1 MEGIMNRKLTLF
13 VATALMSIFAVSAA
27 FAMGGG
33 NARKGKFLYR
43 KNCRSCHHGGDAP
56 DMSPAD
62 KTQAE
67 WKATFADTSKIKCS
81 GDWTISE
88 KDLNDIFSYLHDYA
102 KDSPSPAKCS

>member
-1 MEGIMNRKLTLF
+1 MNRKITVA
-13 VATALMSIFAVSAA
+13 VATALITVFAFSMA

-43 KNCRSCHHGGDAP
+43 KNCRSCHGASASDL
-56 DMSPAD
+56 SPAD

-67 WKATFADTSKIKCS
+67 WTAMFSDTSKIKCS
-81 GDWTISE
+81 PEWTINE
-88 KDLNDIFSYLHDYA
+88 KDLNDIFTYLHDFA

>member
-1 MEGIMNRKLTLF
+1 MKSKFVLA
-13 VATALMSIFAVSAA
+13 VATALITVFAVSMA

-43 KNCRSCHHGGDAP
+43 KNCRSCHGSSAS

-67 WKATFADTSKIKCS
+67 WTALFSDTGKIKCS
-81 GDWTISE
+81 PDWTVNE
-88 KDLNDIFSYLHDYA
+88 KDLNDIFTYLHDYA

>member
-1 MEGIMNRKLTLF
+1 MKSKLIMIT
-13 VATALMSIFAVSAA
+13 ATALITVFAVSMA

-43 KNCRSCHHGGDAP
+43 KNCRSCHGQTASDL
-56 DMSPAD
+56 SPAS

-67 WKATFADTSKIKCS
+67 WTALFSDTSKIKCS
-81 GDWTISE
+81 PEWTVNE

>member
-1 MEGIMNRKLTLF
+1 MNRKFILF
-13 VATALMSIFAVSAA
+13 IATALISVFAVSMA

-43 KNCRSCHHGGDAP
+43 KNCRTCHGTSASDL
-56 DMSPAD
+56 SPAS

-67 WKATFADTSKIKCS
+67 WTAMFTDKSAIKCS

-88 KDLNDIFSYLHDYA
+88 KDINDIFSYLHDYA

>member
-1 MEGIMNRKLTLF
+1 MKSKLILAT
-13 VATALMSIFAVSAA
+13 ATALITVFAVSMA

-43 KNCRSCHHGGDAP
+43 KNCRSCHGQTASDL
-56 DMSPAD
+56 SPSS

-67 WKATFADTSKIKCS
+67 WTAMFSDTSKIKCS
-81 GDWTISE
+81 PEWTVDE

>member
-1 MEGIMNRKLTLF
+1 MHRKLTLI
-13 VATALMSIFAVSAA
+13 TASALIAVFTVSMA

-43 KNCRSCHHGGDAP
+43 KNCRSCHGATASDL
-56 DMSPAD
+56 SPAS

-67 WKATFADTSKIKCS
+67 WTATFADKAKIKCS

-88 KDLNDIFSYLHDYA
+88 QELNDIFSYLHDYA

>member
-1 MEGIMNRKLTLF
+1 MHRKLTLI
-13 VATALMSIFAVSAA
+13 AASALITLFAVSMA
-27 FAMGGG
+27 FAMGDG

-43 KNCRSCHHGGDAP
+43 KNCRSCHGSSASDL
-56 DMSPAD
+56 SPSS

-102 KDSPSPAKCS
+102 KDSPSPASCS

>member
-1 MEGIMNRKLTLF
+1 MSRKF
-13 VATALMSIFAVSAA
+13 VTVIATMLITVFAVSMA

-43 KNCRSCHHGGDAP
+43 KNCRSCHNGNDAM
-56 DMSPAD
+56 DLSPAD
-62 KTQAE
+62 RTQAE

-81 GDWTISE
+81 GDWTIKE
-88 KDLNDIFSYLHDYA
+88 KDINDIFTYLHDYA

>member
-1 MEGIMNRKLTLF
+1 MYRKLMLI
-13 VATALMSIFAVSAA
+13 VASALVVVVTVSMA

-43 KNCRSCHHGGDAP
+43 KNCRTCHNGTDAK

-62 KTQAE
+62 KTQAQ
-67 WKATFADTSKIKCS
+67 WTATFGDMSKIKCS
-81 GDWTISE
+81 GDWTINE
-88 KDLNDIFSYLHDYA
+88 KDVNDIFCYLHDYA

>member
-1 MEGIMNRKLTLF
+1 MYRKITLI
-13 VATALMSIFAVSAA
+13 VASLMIVVFTVSMA

-43 KNCRSCHHGGDAP
+43 KNCYKTCHAEKADNL
-56 DMSPAD
+56 SPSS

-67 WKATFADTSKIKCS
+67 WKAVFKDKTKISCF
-81 GDWTISE
+81 GEWPEVNDA
-88 KDLNDIFSYLHDYA
+88 DLNDIFTYLHDYA

>member
-1 MEGIMNRKLTLF
+1 MKSKLILA
-13 VATALMSIFAVSAA
+13 VATALITVFAVSMA

-43 KNCRSCHHGGDAP
+43 KNCRTCHGSSASDL
-56 DMSPAD
+56 SPAD

-67 WKATFADTSKIKCS
+67 WTALFSDKGKIKCS
-81 GDWTISE
+81 PDWTVNE
-88 KDLNDIFSYLHDYA
+88 KDLNDIFTYLHDYA

>member
-1 MEGIMNRKLTLF
+1 MNRKFILF
-13 VATALMSIFAVSAA
+13 IATALISVFAVSMA

-43 KNCRSCHHGGDAP
+43 KNCRSCHDGAKASDL
-56 DMSPAD
+56 SPAS

-67 WKATFADTSKIKCS
+67 WKATFGDMGKIKCS
-81 GDWTISE
+81 DDWTIKE
-88 KDLNDIFSYLHDYA
+88 KDVNDIFTYLHDYA

>member
-1 MEGIMNRKLTLF
+1 MNRKLVLA
-13 VATALMSIFAVSAA
+13 VATALMAIFAVSTA

-43 KNCRSCHHGGDAP
+43 KNCRSCHSGGQAADL
-56 DMSPAD
+56 SPAD

-67 WKATFADTSKIKCS
+67 WKATFADMSKIKCS
-81 GDWTISE
+81 SDWTIKES
-88 KDLNDIFSYLHDYA
+88 DVNDIFTYLHDYA

>member
-1 MEGIMNRKLTLF
+1 MNRKLILF
-13 VATALMSIFAVSAA
+13 VATALISVFAVSMA

-43 KNCRSCHHGGDAP
+43 KNCRSCHGTSASDL
-56 DMSPAD
+56 SPAN

-81 GDWTISE
+81 SDWSVSE
-88 KDLNDIFSYLHDYA
+88 KDINDIFTYLHDYA

>member
-1 MEGIMNRKLTLF
+1 MEGSMSRKITLI
-13 VATALMSIFAVSAA
+13 VAAALITIFTVSMA

-43 KNCRSCHHGGDAP
+43 KNCRSCHGKAASDL
-56 DMSPAD
+56 SPAS

-67 WKATFADTSKIKCS
+67 WTATFADKTKIKCA

-88 KDLNDIFSYLHDYA
+88 KDLNDIFTYLHDYA
-102 KDSPSPAKCS
+102 SDSPSPAKCS

>member
-1 MEGIMNRKLTLF
+1 MNRKLLTLF
-13 VATALMSIFAVSAA
+13 GAALIVVSAFSMA

-43 KNCRSCHHGGDAP
+43 KHCRSCHGASASDL
-56 DMSPAD
+56 SPST

-67 WKATFADTSKIKCS
+67 WAKTFEDKAAIPCSK
-81 GDWTISE
+81 DWPDMSDS
-88 KDLNDIFSYLHDYA
+88 DLNDIFTYLHDYA

>member
-1 MEGIMNRKLTLF
+1 MKSKLILAT
-13 VATALMSIFAVSAA
+13 ATALITVFAVSMA

-43 KNCRSCHHGGDAP
+43 KNCRSCHGQTASDL
-56 DMSPAD
+56 SPAS

-67 WKATFADTSKIKCS
+67 WTAMFSDTSKIKCS
-81 GDWTISE
+81 PDWTVNE

-102 KDSPSPAKCS
+102 KDSPSPAQCS

>member
-1 MEGIMNRKLTLF
+1 MSRKLTTI
-13 VATALMSIFAVSAA
+13 AAALLITVFAVSMA

-43 KNCRSCHHGGDAP
+43 KNCRSCHGQTASDL
-56 DMSPAD
+56 SPSS

-67 WKATFADTSKIKCS
+67 WTAMFSDTSKIKCS
-81 GDWTISE
+81 PEWTVDE